1 MFLMQIVQKFRL
13 RSLVMTFYRLSQ
25 GSGQYKS
32 SCIRLYV
39 SRVLRAKDIIIQTK
53 YVIDQQDIARTILY
67 LTRNNLK
74 ISPRSL
80 RSLVIIYVIS

>member
-53 YVIDQQDIARTILY
+53 YVIDQQDIEILQ
-67 LTRNNLK
+67 N
-74 ISPRSL
+74 RS
-80 RSLVIIYVIS
+80 V